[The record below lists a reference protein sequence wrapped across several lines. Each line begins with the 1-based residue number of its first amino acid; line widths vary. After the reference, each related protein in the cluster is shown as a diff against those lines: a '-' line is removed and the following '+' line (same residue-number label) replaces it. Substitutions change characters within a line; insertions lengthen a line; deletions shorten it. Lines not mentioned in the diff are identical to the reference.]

1 MIFGYARV
9 STKSQSI
16 KRQIE
21 NFKAEFPDAVVITEE
36 YTGTTVDRPQWNKL
50 RKALKP
56 GDTVVFDE
64 VSRMSRNADEGVN
77 LYETLFNEGVN
88 LIFLKE
94 RHLDTDV
101 YRKALERHIVI
112 EANTGRKAVDEYIAG
127 QGKLLNALLLN
138 LAREQIELAF
148 QTAQHEVDFLHK
160 RTSEGVRKAQVDGKQ
175 VGRAS
180 GTKVETKKAKE
191 SKEQIRRLYKGFNG
205 TNTVDEVLR
214 ITGISRNSFFKYC
227 KELKE
232 ESAGAAI

>member
-1 MIFGYARV
+1 MVYGYARV
-9 STKSQSI
+9 STKTQSI
-16 KRQIE
+16 RRQID
-21 NFKAEFPDAVVITEE
+21 NFKTSFPNAVIYTEE
-36 YTGTTVDRPQWNKL
+36 YTGRTIDRPVWNKL
-50 RKALKP
+50 RKILKP

-88 LIFLKE
+88 LVFLKE

-148 QTAQHEVDFLHK
+148 QTAQHEVDFLSQ
-160 RTSEGVRKAQVDGKQ
+160 RTSDGVRTAQRAGKQ
-175 VGRAS
+175 VGRKTGA
-180 GTKVETKKAKE
+180 KIETKKAKE
-191 SKEQIRRLYKGFNG
+191 AKAQIRRLYKGFDG

-214 ITGISRNSFFKYC
+214 ITGISRNSFFKYVR
-227 KELKE
+227 ELRDE
-232 ESAGAAI
+232 TEGAAE